1 VPSDIL
7 PPRDRRDAPARDR
20 SARADPQ
27 ADVPWPGSGGVM
39 RDLAIFPR
47 ALPGPAA
54 VGAVERAAA
63 SFARL
68 DQALTR
74 HPLRPAFL
82 YRTRLE
88 AVRRQAAVDGLAIDP
103 WHLAA
108 VLEGFR
114 LRMDGALRIIDRGMV
129 FEAARH
135 ALALH
140 QWLVA
145 PDFDQEGEVQRAEQA
160 LGASVVSGGSSLLDA
175 ARGVHAW
182 LDQGESRPPIRAAL
196 VRAWVRRRL
205 LCAPVPLTGPK
216 ALAAGVPF
224 QPDAWLPIFLDAL
237 ADEADDALQLLFDM
251 ERRWVSARAAVAGRR
266 RTSRA
271 VLAVDVLAAAPLLS
285 ATTLA
290 AAIGMSVKHAI
301 ALLDGFLAAGIVV
314 EVTHRAKRRLFG
326 LAGLAPLR
334 DQVAPPRRPEPG
346 RGRGRPPIQDVA
358 AGMTAPPPLPPLGP
372 IERRKLDYSDLEHW
386 VAHSDQVVRTTRRAL
401 ERLAQGSRT
410 SLPGPVR
417 GGSQG
422 QSDVLADAGS
432 EDGMTGGEEQDDA

>member
-1 VPSDIL
+1 MPSDIL
-7 PPRDRRDAPARDR
+7 PPNDRRDAPARDG
-20 SARADPQ
+20 SARADAQ
-27 ADVPWPGSGGVM
+27 ADAPWPRKAGVT
-39 RDLAIFPR
+39 RDLAAIPR
-47 ALPGPAA
+47 ASPGPAV

-82 YRTRLE
+82 YRIRLE
-88 AVRRQAAVDGLAIDP
+88 AVRRQAAVDGQAIDP

-108 VLEGFR
+108 MLEGFR

-129 FEAARH
+129 FDAARH
-135 ALALH
+135 ALTLH
-140 QWLVA
+140 QWQVA

-160 LGASVVSGGSSLLDA
+160 LGAAAGSGSSLLDA

-182 LDQGESRPPIRAAL
+182 LDQGGSRPPIRAAL
-196 VRAWVRRRL
+196 VRVWMRRRL
-205 LCAPVPLTGPK
+205 LCVPVPLTGPK
-216 ALAAGVPF
+216 ALAADVPF
-224 QPDAWLPIFLDAL
+224 QHDAWLPIFLDAL

-290 AAIGMSVKHAI
+290 AAIGMSIKHAI

-326 LAGLAPLR
+326 LEGLAPLR
-334 DQVAPPRRPEPG
+334 EQVSPPRRPEPG
-346 RGRGRPPIQDVA
+346 RGRGRPPIQDIA
-358 AGMTAPPPLPPLGP
+358 AETTARPPLPPLGP
-372 IERRKLDYSDLEHW
+372 IERRSLDYSDLAHW
-386 VAHSDQVVRTTRRAL
+386 MAHADQVARTTRRAL
-401 ERLAQGSRT
+401 ERLTLGSGA
-410 SLPGPVR
+410 SPEGPV
-417 GGSQG
+417 QAAPQA
-422 QSDVLADAGS
+422 QSGVRTDAAS
-432 EDGMTGGEEQDDA
+432 ESAMIGDEEPDDA